1 MWYYNYNIHTP
12 QYNINAFCNLFA
24 AGPDSFISLGVLANC
39 IAVLHGAK
47 GYWTVTKSR
56 GKLRS
61 GNEVK

>member
-39 IAVLHGAK
+39 IASWSKRLLDSDKKQG
-47 GYWTVTKSR
+47 
-56 GKLRS
+56 
-61 GNEVK
+61 EVKVRK